1 MNYLNFEHIT
11 KKFGE
16 KTLFEDLAIAIS
28 QGDKAAIVARN
39 GSGKSSLI
47 RIIAGIDSPDGD
59 LASMYINKDIRIGYL
74 SQDPDFSP
82 DDSLLDAILN
92 ANEAWMAPLKALYHA
107 QHTHDQKE
115 MEEALAQMDEHHA
128 VSYTHLTLPTNR
140 EV

>member
-16 KTLFEDLAIAIS
+16 KTLFEDLAISIS

-59 LASMYINKDIRIGYL
+59 LANMYINKAIRIGYL
-74 SQDPDFSP
+74 SRMTIYWTQF
-82 DDSLLDAILN
+82 
-92 ANEAWMAPLKALYHA
+92 
-107 QHTHDQKE
+107 
-115 MEEALAQMDEHHA
+115 
-128 VSYTHLTLPTNR
+128 
-140 EV
+140 

>member
-1 MNYLNFEHIT
+1 M
-11 KKFGE
+11 
-16 KTLFEDLAIAIS
+16 
-28 QGDKAAIVARN
+28 
-39 GSGKSSLI
+39 I

-128 VSYTHLTLPTNR
+128 WELILPCGNCLENFNYR
-140 EV
+140 ILILKLEI